1 MVKRFR
7 NKFGMTKKDVWKEK
21 ECSEIEKE
29 EVLLLRIMCHTEL
42 VSASKITN
50 HDGNEM
56 LKQVQ

>member
-1 MVKRFR
+1 
-7 NKFGMTKKDVWKEK
+7 MTKKDVWKEK
-21 ECSEIEKE
+21 GCSEIEKK
-29 EVLLLRIMCHTEL
+29 VLLLRIMCHTEL